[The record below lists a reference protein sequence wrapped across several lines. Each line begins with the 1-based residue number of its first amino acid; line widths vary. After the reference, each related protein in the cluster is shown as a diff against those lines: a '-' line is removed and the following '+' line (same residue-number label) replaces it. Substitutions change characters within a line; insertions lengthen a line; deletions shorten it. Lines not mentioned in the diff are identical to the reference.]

1 MVELTIMRGRSTTCW
16 PRWPLWRRRS
26 DSSRLFTIDLLRN
39 QVNRWCIYKSV
50 SVQMERQKRKQM
62 LDRHWEQLSA
72 SQRLIADQ
80 EEELT
85 EVTKELEATEK
96 ENTRLRQSMEKI
108 LDTGHRR
115 YWFFF
120 LVCLV
125 CFFAQNCKKPR
136 WDIKPGYFAYL
147 GWIYFEVGCT
157 KAGQSWPG
165 QVTLVIH
172 SLQLTCS
179 WPG

>member
-1 MVELTIMRGRSTTCW
+1 
-16 PRWPLWRRRS
+16 
-26 DSSRLFTIDLLRN
+26 
-39 QVNRWCIYKSV
+39 
-50 SVQMERQKRKQM
+50 MERQKRKQM

-120 LVCLV
+120 FGLFGL
-125 CFFAQNCKKPR
+125 FF
-136 WDIKPGYFAYL
+136 
-147 GWIYFEVGCT
+147 CT
-157 KAGQSWPG
+157 K
-165 QVTLVIH
+165 
-172 SLQLTCS
+172 LQKTKMRH
-179 WPG
+179 